1 MFSYFFLINCNIL
14 KMSPIRLDKFT
25 ILCLFPVCNTGLIE
39 IYGLDVLVYGWL
51 DVTWV
56 DIFSCD
62 LNTRETMIA
71 GAFTS
76 GGMLV

>member
-1 MFSYFFLINCNIL
+1 MI
-14 KMSPIRLDKFT
+14 
-25 ILCLFPVCNTGLIE
+25 FPVCNTGLIE